1 MKHRGGKVHIAGR
14 PFKGIKSTVDWKR
27 NNFVMIVSRAYIL
40 FVLVIVMAAAEVQ
53 ENLSPNCKQFLYM
66 GTLPRGLQ
74 QLSFKTICQ
83 FYKGKPRFVTLFD
96 TFSHIPIYS
105 AYTFK
110 RSDGSKK
117 VDVPWMYEPQLST
130 VSDSR
135 EMQPFPSENLH
146 KSFEDAQAV
155 LEDYSNSVMF
165 ERGQLNPDEHQA
177 DIHDKASTYTLTN
190 VVPQVREFNIGPW
203 KDHQHL
209 IRRRL
214 NNYCRGTAYIVTGVT
229 TSGHSIRRHNINR
242 LGIPTYLWSAYC
254 CIDFDHN
261 APFSERSKFPVFAAH
276 GLNDREDNKVQEMTV
291 QQLEDFLKKVT
302 YVDSSFQIFYANCV
316 ALNSAMP

>member
-1 MKHRGGKVHIAGR
+1 
-14 PFKGIKSTVDWKR
+14 
-27 NNFVMIVSRAYIL
+27 
-40 FVLVIVMAAAEVQ
+40 
-53 ENLSPNCKQFLYM
+53 
-66 GTLPRGLQ
+66 
-74 QLSFKTICQ
+74 
-83 FYKGKPRFVTLFD
+83 
-96 TFSHIPIYS
+96 
-105 AYTFK
+105 
-110 RSDGSKK
+110 
-117 VDVPWMYEPQLST
+117 
-130 VSDSR
+130 
-135 EMQPFPSENLH
+135 MQPFPSENLH

-229 TSGHSIRRHNINR
+229 TSGHSIRKHNINR

>member
-1 MKHRGGKVHIAGR
+1 
-14 PFKGIKSTVDWKR
+14 
-27 NNFVMIVSRAYIL
+27 MIVFRAYQSII
-40 FVLVIVMAAAEVQ
+40 FVLVIVMAGAEVK
-53 ENLSPNCKQFLYM
+53 ENISPNCKQFLYM
-66 GTLPRGLQ
+66 GTLPRGLKEK
-74 QLSFKTICQ
+74 SFRNICQ
-83 FYKGKPRFVTLFD
+83 YYAGKPR
-96 TFSHIPIYS
+96 Y
-105 AYTFK
+105 
-110 RSDGSKK
+110 
-117 VDVPWMYEPQLST
+117 DVPWMYEPQLSI

-155 LEDYSNSVMF
+155 LEDYSNSVIF

-177 DIHDKASTYTLTN
+177 DIDDKAATYTLTN

-203 KDHQHL
+203 KNHEHT

-214 NNYCRGTAYIVTGVT
+214 NNYCRGTAYVVTGVT
-229 TSGHSIRRHNINR
+229 TSGHNIRRHNINR

-254 CIDFDHN
+254 CINFDHN
-261 APFSERSKFPVFAAH
+261 APFSERSKFPAFAAH

-291 QQLEDFLKKVT
+291 QQLEDYLKRVT
-302 YVDSSFQIFYANCV
+302 YVDSSFQIFYDNCV